1 MCYSFALQHLWLWYS
16 NISISPWHGPY
27 VMFHVLY
34 RNVRNANKNVEIN
47 ICFMKIYWLH
57 VFVYPVLYQ
66 MHLIYTLFGTLGM

>member
-1 MCYSFALQHLWLWYS
+1 
-16 NISISPWHGPY
+16 
-27 VMFHVLY
+27 MFHVLY